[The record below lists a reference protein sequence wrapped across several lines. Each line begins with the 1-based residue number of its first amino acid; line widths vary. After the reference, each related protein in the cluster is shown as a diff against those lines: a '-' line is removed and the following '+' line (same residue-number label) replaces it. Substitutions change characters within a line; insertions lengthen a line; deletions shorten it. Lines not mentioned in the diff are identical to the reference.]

1 MTVEDFSKMSAAMR
15 PKLLQIAFQSIH
27 NSEEAEDLVQE
38 TFLRLWV
45 AETRGGSY
53 EKWEAAAVKTLKN
66 SIIDEIRKRENKK
79 SEPIEDYEPILQSH
93 FTSPHQQLEG
103 REKCKILQQIIKQL
117 PNLQQ
122 SIITLK
128 DIEGYETED
137 IAKITNTSIEAV
149 RMNLSRARKK
159 VKEVFLQITER

>member
-1 MTVEDFSKMSAAMR
+1 MTVEDFSKKSAAMR
-15 PKLLQIAFQSIH
+15 PKLLKIAFQSIH

-38 TFLRLWV
+38 TFLRLWM
-45 AETRGGSY
+45 AEMKGDCY
-53 EKWEAAAVKTLKN
+53 ENWEAVVVKTLKN
-66 SIIDEIRKRENKK
+66 SIIDEIRKRKNKNN
-79 SEPIEDYEPILQSH
+79 EPIERYEPVLQSH
-93 FTSPHQQLEG
+93 FSNPHQQLEG
-103 REKCKILQQIIKQL
+103 REKWEIIQHIIKQL

-137 IAKITNTSIEAV
+137 IAKITQSSIDSV